1 MCELINQISYLL
13 NFYYTRK
20 VKMYVHSMIRFV
32 PPLFERKQLI
42 KTFYPC
48 KCVFTFVFFD
58 LLSFLYRLA
67 EAFKIKPRVTRQA
80 KEKSADEHSYPRFTE
95 GYG

>member
-1 MCELINQISYLL
+1 
-13 NFYYTRK
+13 
-20 VKMYVHSMIRFV
+20 MIRFV

-48 KCVFTFVFFD
+48 KRVFTFVFFD

-67 EAFKIKPRVTRQA
+67 RLKLNLGLPGKRKRNLRTNMHILTHDLQKDTVNYA
-80 KEKSADEHSYPRFTE
+80 RFFTSVSRISRASSVVKAA
-95 GYG
+95 